1 MSYERTKEYARSLG
15 LYRAARWVHRNVMDR
30 TEGQAFGRELS
41 FYGEF
46 LKPGTLCF
54 DVGANY
60 GRKVEIFLKLGAR
73 VVAFEPQ
80 QDCMA
85 ELRSRSGHNPRLT
98 TVPAAVGSSRGSLTL
113 YIGAHRTTS
122 SFNKDWHEGVVGSV
136 EVPVITLDDAIADH
150 GTPEYCKIDVE
161 GFEIEVLRGLNRPIP
176 LVSFEYHL
184 RDNGTQAALDC
195 LDRLAA
201 LGTISVNVTP
211 AEDTVFSI
219 PEWLSVD
226 DFRALLVNEIPK
238 MRRQTHGDIFVRT
251 R

>member
-1 MSYERTKEYARSLG
+1 MSYERTKQYARSLG

-30 TEGQAFGRELS
+30 KEGEAFRRELG
-41 FYGEF
+41 FYGQF
-46 LKPGTLCF
+46 VKPGTLCF

-60 GRKVEIFLKLGAR
+60 GYKVEIFLTLGAR
-73 VVAFEPQ
+73 VIAFEPQ

-85 ELRSRSGHNPRLT
+85 ELRSRAGDSPRLT
-98 TVPAAVGSSRGSLTL
+98 TVPAALGSSPGSLTL
-113 YIGAHRTTS
+113 YISEHRTNT
-122 SFNKDWHEGVVGSV
+122 SFNKGWHQGVIGSV
-136 EVPVITLDDAIADH
+136 EVPVITLDAAIAEH
-150 GTPEYCKIDVE
+150 GTPDYCKIDVE

-184 RDNGTQAALDC
+184 RDNGTTAALEC
-195 LDRLAA
+195 LDRLAT

-219 PEWLSVD
+219 PEWLSGD
-226 DFRALLVNEIPK
+226 DFRAFLVNEIPK

-251 R
+251 Q